1 MQFLRT
7 AVFALL
13 LSACA
18 SNSDV
23 PPGVDLKEAARINT
37 QLGVDYMRK
46 NQMEFALSKLK
57 RAVDQDPEYALAH
70 STLAFCYAKMGEQDL
85 AEKEYRRALN
95 LEPDNGSI
103 RNNFGVFLCGQDKA
117 VEARR
122 LLLDAAKDKAYA
134 TPEAAWTNAGVCS
147 RKQKDLE
154 TAESDFREALKLNAE
169 FPDALAQMA
178 DLSYQRKDY
187 LRARAF
193 IERYMTVAQ
202 ATPATLWI
210 GLMTERKLGN
220 FSTARQYEKQ
230 LKRDFPES
238 EEANTLKT
246 YKK

>member
-1 MQFLRT
+1 MKQM
-7 AVFALL
+7 FAGIMILL

-18 SNSDV
+18 SDSDV
-23 PPGVDLKEAARINT
+23 PPGVDLKEAARINA

-46 NQMEFALSKLK
+46 GQMDLALGKLK
-57 RAVDQDPEYALAH
+57 RATSQDPENALAH
-70 STLAFCYAKMGEQDL
+70 SSLAFCYTKMLEPEL
-85 AEKEYRRALN
+85 AEREYRRALA
-95 LEPDNGSI
+95 LEPDSGAI

-122 LLLDAAKDKAYA
+122 LLLDAANDKSYS
-134 TPEAAWTNAGVCS
+134 TPEAAWTNAGVCA
-147 RKQKDLE
+147 RRQKDLE

-178 DLSYQRKDY
+178 DITYYRKDY
-187 LRARAF
+187 MRARAF
-193 IERYMTVAQ
+193 LQRYMVVAP

-210 GLMTERKLGN
+210 GLMTERKLGD
-220 FSTARQYEKQ
+220 FSAARQFEKR